1 MKTAEEFVE
10 IQKKCELILKKNKQ
24 LNEMLGDLVKLGVD
38 IDRTYDQ
45 VEPMRRSLFFNVNVL
60 R

>member
-1 MKTAEEFVE
+1 
-10 IQKKCELILKKNKQ
+10 
-24 LNEMLGDLVKLGVD
+24 MLGDLVKLGVD